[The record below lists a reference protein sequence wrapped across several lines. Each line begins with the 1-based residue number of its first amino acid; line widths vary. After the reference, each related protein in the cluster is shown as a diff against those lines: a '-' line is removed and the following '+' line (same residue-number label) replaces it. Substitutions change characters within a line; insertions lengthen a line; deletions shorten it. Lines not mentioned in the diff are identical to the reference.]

1 MKKLN
6 GCLEQTRI
14 VTCVLP
20 VWYNVTKNYYDTRRL
35 CIPHPDGMA
44 LAAELGIS
52 RGTESV
58 GRGGEGA
65 LSVGDVHA
73 WVRVWT
79 QGPSQQ

>member
-35 CIPHPDGMA
+35 CIPHPDGMVA
-44 LAAELGIS
+44 
-52 RGTESV
+52 
-58 GRGGEGA
+58 GRRA
-65 LSVGDVHA
+65 GDL
-73 WVRVWT
+73 
-79 QGPSQQ
+79 QGN